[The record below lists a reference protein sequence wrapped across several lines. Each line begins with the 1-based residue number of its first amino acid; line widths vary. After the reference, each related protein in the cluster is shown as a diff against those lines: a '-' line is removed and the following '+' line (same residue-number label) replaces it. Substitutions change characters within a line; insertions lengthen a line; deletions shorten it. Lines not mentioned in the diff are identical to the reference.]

1 VNLLI
6 LASGVLC
13 SALAQI
19 LLKLSSKAE
28 LWSLPWLGALG
39 GAALSYGISFF
50 LYSLI
55 LRKGE
60 LSRIGPLMTS
70 AVALLVVIAGIA
82 LFGEELT
89 LRRGLGIGLAIVAL
103 YFLAA

>member
-1 VNLLI
+1 MNTILLI
-6 LASGVLC
+6 AGILC
-13 SALAQI
+13 SALAQV
-19 LLKLSSKAE
+19 LLKLSSKAS
-28 LWSLPWLGALG
+28 LWSLPWLGTLG
-39 GAALSYGISFF
+39 GAALSYGVSFI

-70 AVALLVVIAGIA
+70 AVALLVVLAGVF

-89 LRRGLGIGLAIVAL
+89 LRRGMGIGLAIAAL
-103 YFLAA
+103 AFLAG